1 MAVAIIHRWMTLIA
15 IVAVTGCARHVWTKS
30 GLTEQE
36 FRTDSYACE
45 RDMRQSGYFGTG
57 LAGMLNSRD
66 FFGRCMRS
74 KGYYKVPE
82 SELQQIYQR

>member
-1 MAVAIIHRWMTLIA
+1 MRRTFLVLATLI
-15 IVAVTGCARHVWTKS
+15 IVLLGCAKRVWTKT

-57 LAGMLNSRD
+57 FAGMLSAQD
-66 FFGRCMRS
+66 FIGRCMRS
-74 KGYYKVPE
+74 KGYDLVPA
-82 SELQQIYQR
+82 SEGMRIYNR